1 MQGISVA
8 GDHLHFLS
16 ATRDTGGH
24 VLALEGDSDLQVS
37 AARIAAVNLQLPTD
51 DDAYNQA
58 KLVRDDEGIAAV
70 EG

>member
-1 MQGISVA
+1 
-8 GDHLHFLS
+8 
-16 ATRDTGGH
+16 
-24 VLALEGDSDLQVS
+24 VLALEGDGDLEVS